1 MKIRSFLSV
10 ALLLVVA
17 LSACQSAVPSVE
29 TEAPAAGSPT
39 QAPQGAPSE
48 GEAYPEPA
56 AAMPTLTTPPQ
67 VAEGESLYPGPQSG
81 DEISWEAAVALLNNG
96 EVGQVVQTHN
106 LQVTLDLKDGRSLV
120 TREPNIDD
128 VFQVIEACG
137 QPCANISV
145 ATE

>member
-10 ALLLVVA
+10 ALLLVIA

-29 TEAPAAGSPT
+29 TQAPAASSPT
-39 QAPQGAPSE
+39 RAPQSVPSE
-48 GEAYPEPA
+48 GEAYPGPA
-56 AAMPTLTTPPQ
+56 AAMPTPTTTPP

-81 DEISWEAAVALLNNG
+81 DEISWEAAVAMLNNG
-96 EVGQVVQTHN
+96 EVAQVVQTHN

-128 VFQVIEACG
+128 VFKIIDGCG

>member
-1 MKIRSFLSV
+1 MKLRSFLFS
-10 ALLLVVA
+10 ALLLVIA

-29 TEAPAAGSPT
+29 TQEPAASNPT
-39 QAPQGAPSE
+39 QAPQGSGE
-48 GEAYPEPA
+48 GEAYPGPA
-56 AAMPTLTTPPQ
+56 VAMPTNTAPAP

-81 DEISWEAAVALLNNG
+81 NEISWEAAVALLNNG
-96 EVGQVVQTHN
+96 EVAQVVQTHN

-128 VFQVIEACG
+128 VFNVIEGCG
-137 QPCANISV
+137 QPCTDISV